1 MLSAIDAKVRHYY
14 DPKLSKL
21 AALIVSSIEKTT
33 FLEWHTYD
41 FYFNNYI
48 RTHSKYNHK
57 FKQLPFFK
65 PHF

>member
-14 DPKLSKL
+14 DAKLSKS

-48 RTHSKYNHK
+48 RTNSKYNHK

-65 PHF
+65 PQF